1 MKKTVEEIKWD
12 LMAGK
17 TIREVLNPD
26 LTLDEVIEVIKFHY
40 RTFIDVKVLGDDYI
54 PEDVQNQIKNV
65 RKRIKHPSS
74 KLVWCRERNIVWGS
88 IGECGRFFGVKPKT
102 LSGIIKSKK
111 TSLRYV

>member
-1 MKKTVEEIKWD
+1 MRKTVEEIKCD

-26 LTLDEVIEVIKFHY
+26 LTLEEVVDIIKFHY

-54 PEDVQNQIKNV
+54 PEDVQKQIENV
-65 RKRIKHPSS
+65 RKRVKSNC

-88 IGECGRFFGVKPKT
+88 IGECGRFFGVNRKT
-102 LSGIIKSKK
+102 LSGIIEGKK